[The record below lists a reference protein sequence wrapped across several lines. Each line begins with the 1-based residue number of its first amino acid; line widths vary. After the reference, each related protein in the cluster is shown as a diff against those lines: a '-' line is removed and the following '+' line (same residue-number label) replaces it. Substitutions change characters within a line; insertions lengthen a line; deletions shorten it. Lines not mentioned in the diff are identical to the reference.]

1 MSHTCGDASW
11 RWWTGENF
19 EEEWHATNK
28 ACGARATVLGKY
40 FPNAYERMSQ
50 YQKGRLLDV
59 ELPKTKSSNPSAE
72 LMFCDSTIL
81 SREDHCCGFT
91 YCVQHKHP
99 NGPRYWFCDDCSKCY
114 HQRLSQGKNI
124 YYNEDEK
131 EEWIEVKQTQWQH
144 KWKIQWIK
152 KIKTLLYFLFPIYFT
167 IFIVVY
173 LVEL

>member
-1 MSHTCGDASW
+1 MSSRDVSW

-19 EEEWHATNK
+19 EEEWRATSK

-59 ELPKTKSSNPSAE
+59 QLPKTKSSNPSAE

-99 NGPRYWFCDDCSKCY
+99 DGPRYWFCDDCSKCY

-131 EEWIEVKQTQWQH
+131 EEFTEVKR
-144 KWKIQWIK
+144 
-152 KIKTLLYFLFPIYFT
+152 
-167 IFIVVY
+167 
-173 LVEL
+173 LVTTEKSPPFDPSRYVCNDCNKP